1 MNRMTTIIT
10 PEIRLDVLKII
21 PNPTIMK
28 KLFIILL
35 AFSGIA
41 SMSFGQSAK
50 NLKAG
55 NVFSIDVPEYMSRTV
70 GLNSAATL
78 QFKNEV
84 KDVYGFIIE
93 DSKEELALAE
103 KNFKNAGEFYEY
115 FIKDF
120 LVGEEKREIGKE
132 TTKSK
137 NSLHYVESEASYYD
151 SEYDI
156 EIYYYLGIIETKNNF
171 YKLICYTSRANKDQ
185 YKDDFRK
192 ILYSLRD

>member
-1 MNRMTTIIT
+1 MNRLTTIIGAK
-10 PEIRLDVLKII
+10 IRLDLLKII

-28 KLFIILL
+28 KFFVLLF
-35 AFSGIA
+35 AFSCIA
-41 SMSFGQSAK
+41 SMSLGQSSK

-55 NVFSIDVPEYMSRTV
+55 NIFSIDVPEYMSRTV

-93 DSKEELALAE
+93 DSKAELALAE
-103 KNFKNAGEFYEY
+103 KNFKSAGEFYEY

-137 NSLHYVESEASYYD
+137 NSIHYVESEASYYD

-185 YKDDFRK
+185 YKEDFRK
-192 ILYSLRD
+192 ILYSLKD